1 MQCSPKKVVS
11 YLFFLFPFS
20 LHSCF
25 PIYAM
30 LTIVY
35 FSSQYYERHVGETYF
50 RSFRIMWVLPEYFVR
65 FFRVICLTNIKSLR
79 RKQAKGPRAKR
90 SANRGCNIP
99 YQVYTINFC
108 SYIPIFPKSLSTL
121 KQENFVVHLV
131 SNSAINL

>member
-1 MQCSPKKVVS
+1 MIQESAMQPETKVVS
-11 YLFFLFPFS
+11 YLFFLFPYS

-65 FFRVICLTNIKSLR
+65 FFRVICLTNIKKLKKKTSQGT
-79 RKQAKGPRAKR
+79 KSKAAEPRTA
-90 SANRGCNIP
+90 AAI
-99 YQVYTINFC
+99 FC
-108 SYIPIFPKSLSTL
+108 TKF
-121 KQENFVVHLV
+121 
-131 SNSAINL
+131 